1 MRPGSLLLLGRLGA
15 SWGCRWRSAGAQCRR
30 SVHMLAMRWPPFH
43 AFIPFI
49 LLPILLPRDALDFL
63 AKLSRKYSG
72 RVTQLL
78 ERRREQQAR
87 FDAGEKPVFL
97 PETKKVRMLLV

>member
-1 MRPGSLLLLGRLGA
+1 MPRGAADGGRQVPN
-15 SWGCRWRSAGAQCRR
+15 AGAVCTC
-30 SVHMLAMRWPPFH
+30 WPCVGPHFTH
-43 AFIPFI
+43 SSHSSFFQF
-49 LLPILLPRDALDFL
+49 LLPRDALDFL

>member
-1 MRPGSLLLLGRLGA
+1 MAVGR
-15 SWGCRWRSAGAQCRR
+15 CPMQAQCA
-30 SVHMLAMRWPPFH
+30 HAGHALA
-43 AFIPFI
+43 
-49 LLPILLPRDALDFL
+49 PISRIHPIHPSSNFYCTRDALDFL

>member
-1 MRPGSLLLLGRLGA
+1 MSRLWEPDESTRQSKSFRRVHTVPA
-15 SWGCRWRSAGAQCRR
+15 PHPTLAHHAPRCR
-30 SVHMLAMRWPPFH
+30 
-43 AFIPFI
+43 
-49 LLPILLPRDALDFL
+49 RDALDFL

-97 PETKKVRMLLV
+97 PETKKVGRSVKHTKGG